1 MLGNVKTI
9 SLVLAINVL
18 VGGIYA
24 LAQNLTTDSKAVY
37 ETRMVSGYDVTGII
51 FDLNDTDPTL
61 VDSVTFHI
69 ASSNGSAQAN
79 HVEIQ
84 TKAGGTWTECALID
98 DVPPTRVATCTFNS
112 LAAED
117 VTALNI
123 VAK

>member
-61 VDSVTFHI
+61 VASVTFHI
-69 ASSNGSAQAN
+69 ASSNGLAKAN

-84 TKAGGTWTECALID
+84 TKKGGAWTECALAD
-98 DVPPTRVATCTFNS
+98 DVATCSFPS
-112 LAAED
+112 LAADD
-117 VTALNI
+117 VMALNI
-123 VAK
+123 VAR